1 MINKTIQINN
11 KLKNYLNKE
20 LNKIVTRYNSLI
32 KSNKNLNAEYKL
44 LEKKLEEY
52 KIYILAL
59 KFNQKIL
66 KIKEI
71 KIFLYY
77 QIILMIIRKNLKLF

>member
-1 MINKTIQINN
+1 M
-11 KLKNYLNKE
+11 
-20 LNKIVTRYNSLI
+20 I